1 LELAMARPVG
11 ASFFGRKLTYA
22 LLSPMVGV
30 GRTKMTYLTERQRDV
45 FDFISHRIERDGV
58 APTLQEIADEF
69 GFRSTASAQKHV
81 AHLERKGFLRRE
93 KHQKRGL
100 VLPPESASRSASELP
115 LYGVVA
121 AGSPIESIPEDER
134 VSVPEDFLRTGD
146 HYVLRVRGD
155 SMIGDGVHDGD
166 LVVVQRAETAPDG
179 EMVVALVGDEVTLK
193 RLYRE
198 GSSTIRLQ
206 PANPAMPTMIAPAKD
221 VQVQGVVVGLLR
233 RY

>member
-1 LELAMARPVG
+1 
-11 ASFFGRKLTYA
+11 
-22 LLSPMVGV
+22 
-30 GRTKMTYLTERQRDV
+30 MTYLTERQRDV
-45 FDFISHRIERDGV
+45 LDFISKRIDADGV
-58 APTLQEIADEF
+58 APTLQEIADAF
-69 GFRSTASAQKHV
+69 RFRSTASAQKHI

-100 VLPPESASRSASELP
+100 VLPDIAPHPGSAVELP
-115 LYGVVA
+115 LFGVVA
-121 AGSPIESIPEDER
+121 AGAPVESIPGDEH
-134 VSVPEDFLRTGD
+134 VFVPGDFLRSGD

-166 LVVVQRAETAPDG
+166 LVVVQRSQNATDG

-193 RLYRE
+193 RIYRE
-198 GSSTIRLQ
+198 SPSTIRLQ
-206 PANPAMPTMIAPAKD
+206 PANPAMPTMIAPAAD

>member
-1 LELAMARPVG
+1 
-11 ASFFGRKLTYA
+11 
-22 LLSPMVGV
+22 
-30 GRTKMTYLTERQRDV
+30 MTYLTERQRDV
-45 FDFISHRIERDGV
+45 LDFISRRIAADGV
-58 APTLQEIADEF
+58 APTLQEIADAF
-69 GFRSTASAQKHV
+69 RFRSTASAQKHV

-100 VLPPESASRSASELP
+100 FLPDIAPNAGSAVELP
-115 LYGVVA
+115 LFGVVA
-121 AGSPIESIPEDER
+121 AGAPIESIPGDEQ
-134 VSVPEDFLRTGD
+134 VFVPGDCLRAGD

-166 LVVVQRAETAPDG
+166 LVVVQRSQSATDG

-193 RLYRE
+193 RIYRE
-198 GSSTIRLQ
+198 SASTIRLQ
-206 PANPAMPTMIAPAKD
+206 PANPAMPTMIAPAAD